1 MRIPGAIRRNRR
13 GGNRGVAL
21 IAVLLLLM
29 VASAVA
35 VALMYTVNTEQHLQG
50 NDQGN
55 GLAYYGAEAGMEKMM
70 SDLGDFFLNPPQP
83 SPTAA
88 QIQSVACA
96 PNTGCSNAPDPFSMN
111 GTTFS
116 DYEIIVPLAPNGV
129 DPNYQPR
136 TISAGA
142 NAGLLATIL
151 PLTLRASADR
161 PGGEQVKM
169 ERNVEVALIP
179 VFQFG
184 VLSQSDL
191 SYFAGGLNGFQF
203 PGLVHTNGN
212 LFLAE
217 GAGKNISFLGHVL
230 AVNDVVRCTLANG
243 VAVTTSGHTGAV
255 YLPTGTGGCDTF
267 VPGNPAPA
275 TCRALSYTS
284 PNEGSSTNGTLQP
297 PGIPTAGGAANANW
311 SSISRSVY
319 NGMVLNGL
327 TGASPLHL
335 PFVKPGPIGPN
346 NPSPNEIVRRPQPG
360 DSAALTASRLYNKAQ
375 VRVLLS
381 DDPAEL
387 PQGAANCNA
396 SFNCGN
402 DGENIRLGPLMGQEI
417 RNGPFR
423 DRDWSTK

>member
-13 GGNRGVAL
+13 GGGNRGVAL

-70 SDLGDFFLNPPQP
+70 SDLGDLYTAQP
-83 SPTAA
+83 SPTVA
-88 QIQSVACA
+88 QIQGVACPA
-96 PNTGCSNAPDPFSMN
+96 NTTCANAPDPVSLN
-111 GTTFS
+111 ATTFS
-116 DYEIIVPLAPNGV
+116 DYEISVPLAANGV
-129 DPNYQPR
+129 DPNYQQR

-151 PLTLRASADR
+151 PLTLRASAER

-191 SYFAGGLNGFQF
+191 SYFAGSASDFKFDGR
-203 PGLVHTNGN
+203 VHTNGN
-212 LFLAE
+212 LFLAQ
-217 GAGKNISFLGHVL
+217 GAGKNLWFTGPVR
-230 AVNDVVRCTLANG
+230 AVNDVDRDALANG
-243 VAVTTSGHTGAV
+243 VRLWSDPGNHTGNV
-255 YLPTGTGGCDTF
+255 YLPTGTGGCDNF
-267 VPGNPAPA
+267 VPGNPPA
-275 TCRALSYTS
+275 TCRALSS
-284 PNEGSSTNGTLQP
+284 SNPDEGSSINGTLQP
-297 PGIPTAGGAANANW
+297 PGIPTAGGTANANW

-335 PFVKPGPIGPN
+335 PFVKINVPPPPAPQPPGPI
-346 NPSPNEIVRRPQPG
+346 EIIRRSQPG
-360 DSAALTASRLYNKAQ
+360 DSAALAQSRLFNKAQ
-375 VRVLLS
+375 IRVLLS
-381 DDPAEL
+381 DDPSEL
-387 PQGAANCNA
+387 PGGATGCSTN
-396 SFNCGN
+396 FNCGS
-402 DGENIRLGPLMGQEI
+402 DGENIRLGPLMGQET
-417 RNGPFR
+417 RN
-423 DRDWSTK
+423 

>member
-1 MRIPGAIRRNRR
+1 MRIPATIRRKRR
-13 GGNRGVAL
+13 SGNRGVAL

-70 SDLGDFFLNPPQP
+70 SDLGDFFLTAQP

-88 QIQSVACA
+88 QIQAVACA
-96 PNTGCSNAPDPFSMN
+96 PNTSCSNAPDPYSMN

-151 PLTLRASADR
+151 PLTLRARADR

-169 ERNVEVALIP
+169 ELNVEVALIP

-191 SYFAGGLNGFQF
+191 SYFAGGNFQF
-203 PGLVHTNGN
+203 PGRVHTNGN
-212 LFLAE
+212 LFLA
-217 GAGKNISFLGHVL
+217 AGNNGTLSFLGQVR
-230 AVNDVVRCTLANG
+230 AVNDIVRDTLANG
-243 VAVTTSGHTGAV
+243 VKLANDPGNHTGNV
-255 YLPTGTGGCDTF
+255 YLPTGTGGCDNF
-267 VPGNPAPA
+267 VPGNPPA
-275 TCRALSYTS
+275 TCRALAYNN
-284 PNEGSSTNGTLQP
+284 PDEGSSINGTLQP
-297 PGIPTAGGAANANW
+297 PGIPTAGGTANANW

-327 TGASPLHL
+327 TGASSLHL
-335 PFVKPGPIGPN
+335 PFVKDPPLPPPAPQPI
-346 NPSPNEIVRRPQPG
+346 EIIRRPQPA
-360 DSAALTASRLYNKAQ
+360 DTAALSQSRLFNKAQ
-375 VRVLLS
+375 THVLLS

-387 PQGAANCNA
+387 SAQGAA
-396 SFNCGN
+396 
-402 DGENIRLGPLMGQEI
+402 
-417 RNGPFR
+417 
-423 DRDWSTK
+423 

>member
-1 MRIPGAIRRNRR
+1 MRIHRTIRRHSKR

-96 PNTGCSNAPDPFSMN
+96 PNTSCPNAPDPYSMN

-116 DYEIIVPLAPNGV
+116 DYEIFVPLAPNGV
-129 DPNYQPR
+129 DPNYQLR

-151 PLTLRASADR
+151 PLTLRATADR

-191 SYFAGGLNGFQF
+191 SYFAGSDFKFDGR
-203 PGLVHTNGN
+203 VHTNGN
-212 LFLAE
+212 LFLAA
-217 GAGKNISFLGHVL
+217 GAAKNLWFTGPVR
-230 AVNDVVRCTLANG
+230 AVNDVVRDTLANG
-243 VAVTTSGHTGAV
+243 RAVTASGHTGAV
-255 YLPTGTGGCDTF
+255 YLPTGTGGCDAF
-267 VPGNPAPA
+267 VPGNAAPA
-275 TCRALSYTS
+275 TCRALSYNN
-284 PNEGSSTNGTLQP
+284 PDEGSSINGTLQL

-311 SSISRSVY
+311 SSLSRSVY

-335 PFVKPGPIGPN
+335 PFVKANPPPPPPAPQPI
-346 NPSPNEIVRRPQPG
+346 EIIRRPQPT
-360 DSAALTASRLYNKAQ
+360 DSAALAQSRLYNRAQ
-375 VRVLLS
+375 IRVLLS
-381 DDPAEL
+381 DDPSEL
-387 PQGAANCNA
+387 SAQGNA
-396 SFNCGN
+396 
-402 DGENIRLGPLMGQEI
+402 DPENIRLANTGV
-417 RNGPFR
+417 GPFGNGA
-423 DRDWSTK
+423 DVPGMVGTVHDDFA